1 MKIIKSREYNSVA
14 IMLIADGDKAYI
26 NDGELSTPIEL
37 SVQTIESEGWIAD
50 ALLDMYIDDLN
61 SKSSDPEFDILAMIL
76 D

>member
-1 MKIIKSREYNSVA
+1 MKIIKSKEYNGTVVK
-14 IMLIADGDKAYI
+14 LISDEDKAYI
-26 NDGELSTPIEL
+26 NHDDINSPVEL

-61 SKSSDPEFDILAMIL
+61 SKYSDPEFDMLANLL

>member
-61 SKSSDPEFDILAMIL
+61 SKSSDPEFDMLAMIL